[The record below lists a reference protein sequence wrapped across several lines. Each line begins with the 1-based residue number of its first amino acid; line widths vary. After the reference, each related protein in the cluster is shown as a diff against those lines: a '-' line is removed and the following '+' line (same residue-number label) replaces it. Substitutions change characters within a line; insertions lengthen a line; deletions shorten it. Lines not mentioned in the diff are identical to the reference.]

1 MTLIAGQPFAATET
15 GGRVNNED
23 AIYPAVGQ
31 GVGGRRALFVVCDGV
46 GGAEKGEVA
55 SALACESLAES
66 LVAIDSKLTEHRIQ
80 EAVEHTE
87 IRFDEYIATH
97 PEAAGMATTMTLLAF
112 DGGLGVT
119 VAHIG
124 DSRVYQFRDGRI
136 TFCTEDHSLVNVWV
150 KLGRITAE
158 EALHHPQRH
167 IITRAIQGRGAA
179 TEADVVRLTDVRPGD
194 CFLLC
199 TDGVTDCLTDEVL
212 SALFTLHRTAEATGR
227 ALIDA
232 CTGRA
237 RDNFS
242 FYIVP
247 VREA

>member
-1 MTLIAGQPFAATET
+1 MAAT
-15 GGRVNNED
+15 GGRDV
-23 AIYPAVGQ
+23 
-31 GVGGRRALFVVCDGV
+31 
-46 GGAEKGEVA
+46 
-55 SALACESLAES
+55 
-66 LVAIDSKLTEHRIQ
+66 Q
-80 EAVEHTE
+80 EAVRYAEC
-87 IRFDEYIATH
+87 RFDEYLAAH
-97 PEAAGMATTMTLLAF
+97 PEAAGMATTLTVLAF
-112 DGGLGVT
+112 DDGGVT

-136 TFCTEDHSLVNVWV
+136 VFRTEDHSLVNVWV
-150 KLGRITAE
+150 KLGRIPAE
-158 EALHHPQRH
+158 EAAHHPQRP

-199 TDGVTDCLTDEVL
+199 TDGVTDCLTDEAL
-212 SALFTLHRTAEATGR
+212 SALFTLHRTAEATGQ